1 MPKILFIFFLLVLNS
16 CQISEPAIS
25 RGNVYYTCKAWINSN
40 EQFGFEV
47 LQNLE
52 KKSLIFLKSMN
63 VDGKT
68 RESDFGK
75 QYDFTIFKEDRGG
88 KVYYF
93 RGDWD
98 KYKRIEGKFFINT
111 TLPIVGENFGFSTL
125 NYIYIWTQKEGL
137 FKKPGD
143 TKESLEFNCNQ
154 LKIVTK

>member
-1 MPKILFIFFLLVLNS
+1 MPKILLIFFLLVLSS

-98 KYKRIEGKFFINT
+98 KYKKIEGKFFINT

-137 FKKPGD
+137 FKPGD

>member
-1 MPKILFIFFLLVLNS
+1 MPKILFIFSLLLLNS
-16 CQISEPAIS
+16 CQIREPVIS
-25 RGNVYYTCKAWINSN
+25 RGNVYYTCKALINSN

-88 KVYYF
+88 KAYYF

-98 KYKRIEGKFFINT
+98 KYKKIEGKFFINT
-111 TLPIVGENFGFSTL
+111 TFLENFGASTL
-125 NYIYIWTQKEGL
+125 NYVLIWTQKEGL
-137 FKKPGD
+137 RRQGYEE
-143 TKESLEFNCNQ
+143 ESLEFNCYQ

>member
-1 MPKILFIFFLLVLNS
+1 MPKILFIFFLLVLSS

-75 QYDFTIFKEDRGG
+75 QYDFIIFKEDRGG

-125 NYIYIWTQKEGL
+125 NYIYIWTQKERL
-137 FKKPGD
+137 FKPGD
-143 TKESLEFNCNQ
+143 TKESLEFNCYQ